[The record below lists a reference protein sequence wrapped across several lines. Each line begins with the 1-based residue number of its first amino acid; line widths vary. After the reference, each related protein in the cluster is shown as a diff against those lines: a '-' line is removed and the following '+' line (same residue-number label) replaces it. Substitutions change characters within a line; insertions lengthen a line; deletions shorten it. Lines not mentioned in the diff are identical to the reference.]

1 MNGQNRTGQERTITV
16 EDRAGYERTEQNR
29 TGKDR
34 TVEDR
39 AGYERTEQTGQL
51 RTEQ

>member
-1 MNGQNRTGQERTITV
+1 MDSTEQDGKDKAV

-39 AGYERTEQTGQL
+39 AGYERTVPYQSG
-51 RTEQ
+51 